1 MGVTLRSRD
10 SSKVTF
16 RTLSP
21 TGSLS
26 IALHLFLR
34 ESTRKR
40 AKISSE
46 ALRLSRRQPARTA
59 GRTSKANAGRVLC
72 VRRSMGTSHTGVIAR
87 CARSLRVS
95 RRQLVRAAVARRAIG
110 VVRSTLRSARL
121 AKRGAVVS
129 RSTAYDSARTAHA
142 LWAAKAPRRSD
153 LQPRAEQR
161 VRVQWYLETQECCI
175 AETLRGRPGAAPHHA
190 HEVSSIQHSSIS
202 RCIG

>member
-1 MGVTLRSRD
+1 MQLQSSVRGVTLRSRD

-40 AKISSE
+40 AKISSG

-59 GRTSKANAGRVLC
+59 GRTQVACCVFVLC

-142 LWAAKAPRRSD
+142 LWAAKAPRRCDPPASG
-153 LQPRAEQR
+153 RAARQ
-161 VRVQWYLETQECCI
+161 
-175 AETLRGRPGAAPHHA
+175 G
-190 HEVSSIQHSSIS
+190 IS
-202 RCIG
+202 RPNNDPRL